1 MNMTSKHTLVNG
13 KEIPII
19 AFGTCTVERQPY
31 AGYTI
36 GAVEK
41 ALRNGFRLIDT
52 ATCYENEGEVGQ
64 AIRESGIARED
75 IFVLTKMWNDNM
87 RQGTQR
93 EAIEFSLKELQMDY
107 VDAYLLH
114 WPVPGKYK
122 ESWKYME
129 EFYAEGKVKSIGVSN
144 FEIDQ
149 LEDLFSSCT
158 IKPMINQIEIH
169 PYNTRKE
176 LIQFCKD
183 HGIALMGWSPLHRGL
198 ILNDPALME
207 IAKKYNKSVAQ
218 IVLRWDLQNGVI
230 PIPGA
235 TDENLIRENTMLF
248 DFELTAQEMEEIDSL
263 NQNLYEGD
271 PHNFDW

>member
-1 MNMTSKHTLVNG
+1 MKL
-13 KEIPII
+13 IPCL
-19 AFGTCTVERQPY
+19 AFGTCTVERKPY
-31 AGYTI
+31 AGYTV

-64 AIRESGIARED
+64 AMRESGIARED

-93 EAIEFSLKELQMDY
+93 EAIEYSLKELDTDY

-114 WPVPGKYK
+114 WPVPGKYI
-122 ESWKYME
+122 EAWKYME
-129 EFYAEGKVKSIGVSN
+129 EFYEKGMARSIGVSN

-149 LEDLFSSCT
+149 LESLFASCR
-158 IKPMINQIEIH
+158 IKPMINQIEVH

-176 LIQFCKD
+176 LIHFCKEND
-183 HGIALMGWSPLHRGL
+183 IAVMAWSPLHRGL
-198 ILNDPALME
+198 IL
-207 IAKKYNKSVAQ
+207 
-218 IVLRWDLQNGVI
+218 
-230 PIPGA
+230 IPGA
-235 TDENLIRENTMLF
+235 TDEDLIRQNTQLF
-248 DFELTAQEMEEIDSL
+248 DFELVQEEMAAIDAL